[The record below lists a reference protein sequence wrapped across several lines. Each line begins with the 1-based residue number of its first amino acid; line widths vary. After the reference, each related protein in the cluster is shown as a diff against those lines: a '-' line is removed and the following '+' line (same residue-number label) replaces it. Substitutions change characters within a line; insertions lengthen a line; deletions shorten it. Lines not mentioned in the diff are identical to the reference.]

1 MVAPAGPST
10 ALSGA
15 VASVELSGPFFT
27 RDPRQTVRQ
36 NIRRMMDALASEMEA
51 GVKSG
56 MDAASGGIPL
66 WTGWTRDHVVGRTQ
80 SLSGR
85 RWGLTAVVSAN
96 TAGMDRP
103 GAIRTKA
110 AAASIERRFHPFR
123 RTTARARR
131 ARAVL
136 AANLTE
142 GLG

>member
-1 MVAPAGPST
+1 
-10 ALSGA
+10 

-36 NIRRMMDALASEMEA
+36 NIRRMMDALAAEMEG
-51 GVKSG
+51 GVRTG
-56 MDAASGGIPL
+56 MEAASGSMPA
-66 WTGWTRDHVVGRTQ
+66 WTGWTRDHVVGRTS

-96 TAGMDRP
+96 TAGMDRT

-123 RTTARARR
+123 RTTQRANR

-136 AANLTE
+136 AANLTAGIE
-142 GLG
+142 